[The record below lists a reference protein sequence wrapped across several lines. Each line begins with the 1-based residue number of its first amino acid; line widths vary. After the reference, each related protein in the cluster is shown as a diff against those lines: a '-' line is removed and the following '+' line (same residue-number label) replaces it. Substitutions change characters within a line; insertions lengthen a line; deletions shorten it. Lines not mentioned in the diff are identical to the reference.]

1 MDELGETADIGA
13 KLDAWRAL
21 GADRLHPA
29 RFRLI
34 DALAK
39 RAPSYDGDARRLLDA
54 RLATLIADYSNEIE
68 RSQAAHAAA
77 DSDGDSDSEPAHRAP
92 PAVGSPARQGS
103 PYRSPLSELVDLLA
117 SRRTAAP
124 EPRASIA
131 ASATALSHLAQRDGS
146 PDVPMLDYFR
156 ETWSRF
162 STEKHFRQ
170 SLAQVPENAGPLN
183 SNSLIHRSLALMRD
197 VSPGYLRQFL
207 SYVDALSCMEQLA
220 GPVASLGVAAAPAP
234 TTQRA
239 SGPKKSARGKA
250 R

>member
-1 MDELGETADIGA
+1 MDELGGMPDIGA

-21 GADRLHPA
+21 GADRLRPA

-39 RAPSYDGDARRLLDA
+39 RAPSYDGDARRLLDE
-54 RLATLIADYSNEIE
+54 RLARLIADYSNEIE
-68 RSQAAHAAA
+68 RAQDAHTAA
-77 DSDGDSDSEPAHRAP
+77 DSDREPAHPAP
-92 PAVGSPARQGS
+92 NAVDSAAPQGS

-124 EPRASIA
+124 GPRASIA
-131 ASATALSHLAQRDGS
+131 AGATALSHLAQRDGS

-162 STEKHFRQ
+162 STEKHLRH
-170 SLAQVPENAGPLN
+170 SLAQVPDNAGPLN
-183 SNSLIHRSLALMRD
+183 SNSLIHRSLALMRE

-220 GPVASLGVAAAPAP
+220 GPVASPGAAAAPAS
-234 TTQRA
+234 TTHRA
-239 SGPKKSARGKA
+239 SGAKKSARGKA